1 MSKNEILNQLVKKCE
16 SIISGESN
24 LVANLAN
31 ISALIK
37 EDLKH
42 LWVGFYLVDK
52 EKNQLVLGP
61 FQGPVACTRIP
72 YDKGVCGKAWSEGKT
87 QVVKNV
93 HEFPGHIACS
103 TLSNSEIVIPVF
115 KDQKVFAVLDIDS
128 ANLATFDEVDREYFE
143 KLAAIVSKSIV

>member
-1 MSKNEILNQLVKKCE
+1 MSKNETLNQLVKKCE
-16 SIISGESN
+16 SIIDGETN
-24 LVANLAN
+24 LIANLAN

-37 EDLKH
+37 EDFHH

-72 YDKGVCGKAWSEGKT
+72 YDEGVCGKAWSERKT
-87 QVVKNV
+87 QVVDNV

-103 TLSNSEIVIPVF
+103 SLSNSEIVVPIF
-115 KDQKVFAVLDIDS
+115 KGDEVFALLDIDS
-128 ANLATFDEVDREYFE
+128 VNLSTFDDVDQEYFE
-143 KLAAIVSKSIV
+143 KLAAIVSKTIV